1 MTALTDT
8 PLYEEQAELRQVIV
22 YKKKELL
29 KEQATVRLYGDRIT
43 VDDLV
48 MPFDEIGAI
57 AVLGRNKLNVYH
69 GDQVYQ
75 LKGDKR
81 FNALK
86 YVHIFHR
93 HRNITR
99 GEADVK
105 FLGL

>member
-1 MTALTDT
+1 MAKFFAAIQRMFCHT
-8 PLYEEQAELRQVIV
+8 

-29 KEQATVRLYGDRIT
+29 NEDALLKLYGDRVI
-43 VDDLV
+43 VDTLV
-48 MPFDEIGAI
+48 LPFEEVGAI
-57 AVLGRNKLNVYH
+57 AVLGRNKLNIYH

-75 LKGDKR
+75 IKGDKR

-86 YVHIFHR
+86 YVHIYHR
-93 HRNITR
+93 YKNITR